1 LVHFYSLSLHLQTI
15 VVMSFLTRK
24 YPFKQSKHWLRDS
37 IAYGIFIWAIL
48 WLLQPFGFSMYSG
61 NKCLAAALFGLV
73 TSCCYVL
80 YGWVILRRLYQ
91 RIKPWR
97 IWHDG
102 CTVLGLILFIAICN
116 FILFS
121 FIIHY
126 PFTIKIFLMFLYWT
140 MLIGIIIT
148 TLSIGIEYNRSLKDR
163 LETMLSNTAEEQKDI
178 SITIHDTN
186 VRGRSN
192 SGRLLPQG
200 RKNDLTIP
208 INSLLYIEAQK
219 NNVSVC
225 FLKDGKPTNLEIHT
239 TLTAVIDELKAYEN
253 IFQCH
258 RSFVVN
264 VNNITAAKGN
274 SNGYQLTLGPCT
286 NSIPVSR
293 SYVPKLKSFVA

>member
-1 LVHFYSLSLHLQTI
+1 
-15 VVMSFLTRK
+15 MSFLTRK
-24 YPFKQSKHWLRDS
+24 YSFPQSNHWLRDS
-37 IAYGIFIWAIL
+37 LAYGVFIWAIF

-61 NKCLAAALFGLV
+61 NKCLAAALFGLI
-73 TSCCYVL
+73 TSCCYAL

-102 CTVLGLILFIAICN
+102 CAVLGLILFIAICN
-116 FILFS
+116 FFLFS
-121 FIIHY
+121 LVIHY
-126 PFTIKIFLMFLYWT
+126 PITVKIFLLFLYWT

-148 TLSIGIEYNRSLKDR
+148 ALSIGIEYNRSLKDR
-163 LETMLSNTAEEQKDI
+163 MEALLSNTTEEQKDI

-186 VRGRSN
+186 VRG
-192 SGRLLPQG
+192 
-200 RKNDLTIP
+200 NDLTIP
-208 INSLLYIEAQK
+208 INNLLYIEAQK

-225 FLKDGKPTNLEIHT
+225 YLKDGKLTTLEIHT
-239 TLTAVIDELKAYEN
+239 TLTAVIEEMKAYGN

-264 VNNITAAKGN
+264 VNNITSAKGN
-274 SNGYQLTLGPCT
+274 SNGYQLILGSCT

-293 SYVPKLKSFVA
+293 SYVPRLKSFIA

>member
-1 LVHFYSLSLHLQTI
+1 MVHFYSLSLHLQTI

-80 YGWVILRRLYQ
+80 YGWVILRRLYK

-186 VRGRSN
+186 VRG
-192 SGRLLPQG
+192 
-200 RKNDLTIP
+200 NDLTIP

-225 FLKDGKPTNLEIHT
+225 YLKDGKPTNLEIHT

-293 SYVPKLKSFVA
+293 SYVPQLKSFVA